1 MKKTN
6 KLFALLI
13 VLILITLCV
22 GFVCCDKEEDDDS
35 TDRYTDTNVGEGKYI
50 NFASSISDDCRC
62 DFSWNYANESI
73 VQKTQIIVSSSLGEE
88 IIDYNPNIEL
98 EKNSWSY
105 EIQEDIVYYFTF
117 ISYLKNENGTEP
129 IKDAIFSF
137 SRMKSSNSNGYRF
150 SRVEIETED
159 SLLPSCDYVQ
169 TPEDCWGAG
178 IRNAKYVQSKIS
190 IYDKENALV
199 YSSYD
204 DGEDY
209 DGAKIKLRGNTS
221 AYRDKK
227 PLKIKLNSKED
238 LLSLLID
245 GRTNKNYKNKN
256 WLLLANGSEI
266 NQIVGSS
273 VAESVGLS
281 YVPEYEYVYLILN
294 GDFKGLYILTESVSQ
309 GKGEGDKQSR
319 VCVSDTGFIIENDA
333 YWWNEDLYFE
343 TPFTENYP
351 TKFTF
356 KYPDSDDIN
365 ESSEEYLYIKNYV
378 SEFENALES
387 GEDYTKYIDIE
398 TFAQWILAHDYLST
412 LDSAGSNIYFYKYDS
427 TDESKLCMGPIWDFD
442 SIYDIGLESRANIH
456 NGSKMLDYLFK
467 NESFTQI
474 YKDLFTQTKDSVS
487 QNIARRASKY
497 QETDFD
503 TLIDI
508 DSLRWNNSYSHFNE
522 QTNEAIE
529 WMNQHIIWLEG
540 EIIQAFHE

>member
-6 KLFALLI
+6 KLIVLLI
-13 VLILITLCV
+13 VLIIITLCV
-22 GFVCCDKEEDDDS
+22 GFVGCDKEEDDDS
-35 TDRYTDTNVGEGKYI
+35 SDRYTDTNVGEGKYI
-50 NFASSISDDCRC
+50 NFTSSISDDCRC
-62 DFSWNYANESI
+62 DFSWNYANESM
-73 VQKTQIIVSSSLGEE
+73 VQKSQIIISSSLGEE
-88 IIDYNPNIEL
+88 TIDYNPNIDS
-98 EKNSWSY
+98 EKYSWSY

-117 ISYLKNENGTEP
+117 ISYLKNDNGTEP

-137 SRMKSSNSNGYRF
+137 SRMKSSNSNGYHF

-159 SLLPSCDYVQ
+159 SLLPACDYVP
-169 TPEDCWGAG
+169 TPEECW
-178 IRNAKYVQSKIS
+178 AKYVQSKIS
-190 IYDKENALV
+190 IYDKESTLV
-199 YSSYD
+199 YSSYAD
-204 DGEDY
+204 AEDY
-209 DGAKIKLRGNTS
+209 DGAKVKLRGNTS

-227 PLKIKLNSKED
+227 PLKIKLSSKED
-238 LLSLLID
+238 LLSSLID
-245 GRTNKNYKNKN
+245 GRTDKNYKNKN

-356 KYPDSDDIN
+356 KYPDSDDIS

-378 SEFENALES
+378 SEFENALKKHK
-387 GEDYTKYIDIE
+387 DYTIYIDVD

-412 LDSAGSNIYFYKYDS
+412 LDAAGSNIYFYKYDS

-442 SIYDIGLESRANIH
+442 SIYDTGLESRANIH
-456 NGSKMLDYLFK
+456 NGSKMFDYLFK
-467 NESFTQI
+467 DEYFSQI

-487 QNIARRASKY
+487 QNIAKRASKY
-497 QETDFD
+497 QGTDFD

-508 DSLRWNNSYSHFNE
+508 DSLRWNKSYSHLNE

-540 EIIQAFHE
+540 EIA